1 MDEGTGDSF
10 QRETK
15 YHRGRMPKGGQGLP
29 IRPSLYKE
37 YPKAKSIELPSME
50 TIKRIDF
57 DRILR
62 LRKSIRGFSSKPV
75 TKQQLSY
82 LLLTS
87 TGIHRREKGYEFR
100 IVPSAG
106 ALYPIETYILAN
118 KVSDLEMGIY
128 HYSVKSHTLDEVRL
142 GDFREDVSFAALGQ
156 RMCSRAAIIFLWT
169 AIFNRSKWKYK
180 QRAYRYI
187 YIEAGHIAQNLAISA
202 INLGLGTC
210 QIGAFYDD
218 ELNDLLDIDGKN
230 ESIIYMS
237 VVGYP
242 I

>member
-15 YHRGRMPKGGQGLP
+15 YHRGRLP
-29 IRPSLYKE
+29 EGKRILSIRSSLYKE
-37 YPKAKSIELPSME
+37 YPKAKSIELPSIE
-50 TIKRIDF
+50 SVKRIDF

-62 LRKSIRGFSSKPV
+62 LRKSIRDFSSKSV

-87 TGIHRREKGYEFR
+87 TGIQRREKGFEFR

-106 ALYPIETYILAN
+106 ALYPIETYILVN
-118 KVSDLEMGIY
+118 KVTNLEMGIY
-128 HYSVKSHTLDEVRL
+128 HYSVKSHILDELEL
-142 GDFREDVSFAALGQ
+142 GDFREDVSYAALGQ
-156 RMCSRAAIIFLWT
+156 QMCGRAAIVFLWT

-202 INLGLGTC
+202 VNLGLGTC
-210 QIGAFYDD
+210 QIGAFYDN
-218 ELNDLLDIDGKN
+218 ELNDLLNIDGKS
-230 ESIIYMS
+230 ESIVYMS

-242 I
+242 R